1 MAKVVVTGGAG
12 FIGSHLAERLVL
24 DGFEVVVIDNL
35 KTGRIENLSGFKDKL
50 KFVEGDILDLELLKK
65 EFLGAETVF
74 HHAAIPSVPRSIE
87 EPFETHEANSTGMLN
102 VLIAAR
108 DTGVRRVV
116 CASSSSVYG
125 DSEVMPK
132 EESMTPKPL
141 SLYAVHKFNN
151 EMYANLFSKLY
162 GLETVGLRYFNV
174 FGPRQNPNSK
184 YAAVIPLFIKKI
196 SSGEEVVING
206 DGETTRDFTFVHNV
220 VEANILASKAEGI
233 TSEVMNIACGERI
246 SLNDLVSKIGSI
258 VGKEPKVVHT
268 DFRVGDIKHSLASI
282 EKAKKVIGY
291 VPQHT
296 FEEGLRITIGG

>member
-196 SSGEEVVING
+196 SNGEKVVING

>member
-206 DGETTRDFTFVHNV
+206 DGETTRDFTFVRNV